1 VPYRI
6 KTESKKPILE
16 PEALLDRYERVSDWV
31 AENLKPIAAA
41 AAVLAAIGLAWGVMA
56 WMGQRAEDQAARL
69 YAAAYKTYQSAIETG
84 QQRVLPP
91 EARTAYEQAI
101 TGFQDVHDRY
111 PRTAHAAFALY
122 TLGNVRAALEQHDQ
136 AIAAYDAWLKEYGDA
151 QDLVP
156 LVIQRLGYAYWA
168 KGSFPEAIEQFAR
181 VMKMPQAPNRDQAY
195 FETGRLMEQQGQK
208 DKALET
214 YNKLA
219 AEYPSSPWSSEA
231 MPRIVAL
238 GGTPPGR
245 EGAKPQAQAPS
256 AEAAPPP
263 APSQKP

>member
-1 VPYRI
+1 MPYRI

-41 AAVLAAIGLAWGVMA
+41 VAVLAAIGLAWGVAA

-69 YAAAYKTYQSAIETG
+69 YAAAFQTYQSAIETG

-91 EARTAYEQAI
+91 EVRTAYEQAI
-101 TGFQDVHDRY
+101 AGFQDVHDRY
-111 PRTAHAAFALY
+111 PKTAHAAFALY
-122 TLGNVRAALEQHDQ
+122 ALGNAHAALEQHDQ
-136 AIAAYDAWLKEYGDA
+136 AISTYDAWLTEYDDA

-168 KGSFPEAIEQFAR
+168 KGSLPQALEQFDR
-181 VMKMPQAPNRDQAY
+181 VVKMPQAPNRDQAY
-195 FETGRLMEQQGQK
+195 FETGRLLEQQGQK
-208 DKALET
+208 DNALET
-214 YNKLA
+214 YNKLT

-256 AEAAPPP
+256 TEAAQPP

>member
-1 VPYRI
+1 MPYRI
-6 KTESKKPILE
+6 KTESKRPALE

-31 AENLKPIAAA
+31 AANLKPIAAT
-41 AAVLAAIGLAWGVMA
+41 AAVLAAIGLAWGVTA

-69 YAAAYKTYQSAIETG
+69 YAAAFKTYQGALEAG

-91 EARTAYEQAI
+91 EAKTAYEQAI
-101 TGFQDVHDRY
+101 VGFQGVHDRY
-111 PRTAHAAFALY
+111 PKTAHAAFALY
-122 TLGNVRAALEQHDQ
+122 ALGNAHAALEQHDQ
-136 AIAAYDAWLKEYGDA
+136 AISTYDAWLKEYGDA

-168 KGSFPEAIEQFAR
+168 KGSLPQALEQFDR
-181 VMKMPQAPNRDQAY
+181 VVKMPQAPNRDQAY
-195 FETGRLMEQQGQK
+195 FETGRLLEQQGQK
-208 DKALET
+208 DKALES

-238 GGTPPGR
+238 GGTLPGR
-245 EGAKPQAQAPS
+245 EGAKPQAQTPS
-256 AEAAPPP
+256 AEATTPPVP
-263 APSQKP
+263 PQKP

>member
-6 KTESKKPILE
+6 KTESKRPALE

-31 AENLKPIAAA
+31 AEHLKPIAAT
-41 AAVLAAIGLAWGVMA
+41 AAVLAAIGLAWGVTA

-69 YAAAYKTYQSAIETG
+69 YATAYKTYQSAIETG

-91 EARTAYEQAI
+91 EARTAHEQAI
-101 TGFQDVHDRY
+101 AGFQDVHDRY

-122 TLGNVRAALEQHDQ
+122 ALGNAHAALEQHDQ
-136 AIAAYDAWLKEYGDA
+136 AIAAYDAWLKEYGDP

-168 KGSFPEAIEQFAR
+168 KGSLPQALEQFDR
-181 VMKMPQAPNRDQAY
+181 VVKMPKAPNRDQAY
-195 FETGRLMEQQGQK
+195 FESGRLLEQQGQK
-208 DKALET
+208 DKALES

-238 GGTPPGR
+238 GGTLPGR

-256 AEAAPPP
+256 AEAAQPP
-263 APSQKP
+263 APPQKP

>member
-6 KTESKKPILE
+6 KTESKRPAFE
-16 PEALLDRYERVSDWV
+16 PEALLDRYERVSEWV
-31 AENLKPIAAA
+31 AANLKPIAATV
-41 AAVLAAIGLAWGVMA
+41 AVLAAIGLVWGVTA
-56 WMGQRAEDQAARL
+56 WIGQRSEDQAARL
-69 YAAAYKTYQSAIETG
+69 YAAAFKTYRSAIETG

-101 TGFQDVHDRY
+101 AGFQDVHDRY

-136 AIAAYDAWLKEYGDA
+136 AIAAYDTWLKEYGDA

-168 KGSFPEAIEQFAR
+168 KGSFPEALEQFAR
-181 VMKMPQAPNRDQAY
+181 VVKMPQAPNRDQAY
-195 FETGRLMEQQGQK
+195 FETGRLLEQQGQK
-208 DKALET
+208 EKALES

-245 EGAKPQAQAPS
+245 EGAKPKTQAPS
-256 AEAAPPP
+256 VETTTPPVP
-263 APSQKP
+263 PQKP

>member
-1 VPYRI
+1 MPYRI

-16 PEALLDRYERVSDWV
+16 PEALLDRYERVSEWV
-31 AENLKPIAAA
+31 ADNLKPIAAT
-41 AAVLAAIGLAWGVMA
+41 AAVLAAIGLAWGVAA

-69 YAAAYKTYQSAIETG
+69 YAAAFKTYQSAIETG

-101 TGFQDVHDRY
+101 AAFQDVHDRY
-111 PRTAHAAFALY
+111 PKTAHAAFAVY
-122 TLGNVRAALEQHDQ
+122 ALGNAHAALEQHDQ
-136 AIAAYDAWLKEYGDA
+136 AISTYNAWLTEYGDA

-168 KGSFPEAIEQFAR
+168 KGSLPQALEQFDR
-181 VMKMPQAPNRDQAY
+181 VLKMPQAPNRDQAY
-195 FETGRLMEQQGQK
+195 FESGRLLEQQGQK

-256 AEAAPPP
+256 AEAAKPP
-263 APSQKP
+263 APPQKP

>member
-1 VPYRI
+1 MPYRI

-16 PEALLDRYERVSDWV
+16 PEALLDRYERVSEWV
-31 AENLKPIAAA
+31 EENLKPIAAT
-41 AAVLAAIGLAWGVMA
+41 AAVLAAIGLAWGVTA

-69 YAAAYKTYQSAIETG
+69 YAAAFKTYQSAIETG

-101 TGFQDVHDRY
+101 AGFQDVHDRY

-122 TLGNVRAALEQHDQ
+122 ALGNAHAALEQHDQ
-136 AIAAYDAWLKEYGDA
+136 AISTYNAWLTEYGDA

-156 LVIQRLGYAYWA
+156 LIIQRLGYAYWA
-168 KGSFPEAIEQFAR
+168 KGSLPEALEQFDR
-181 VMKMPQAPNRDQAY
+181 VVKMPQAPNRDQAY
-195 FETGRLMEQQGQK
+195 FETGRLLEQQGQK
-208 DKALET
+208 DKAIES
-214 YNKLA
+214 YNTLT

-231 MPRIVAL
+231 MPRIIAL

-245 EGAKPQAQAPS
+245 EGAKPQA
-256 AEAAPPP
+256 PP
-263 APSQKP
+263 AAVAKPEATPQKP